1 MDSLSL
7 HRGGWRD
14 ARAVLQALFAEL
26 AVYLNRA
33 GGWAAQAPTT
43 DLRTPPPTSRSPTR
57 TKQPICRCNNIPR
70 HFLRP
75 TMIEFALL
83 FTCFR
88 KLGPG
93 FRKPSA
99 GPVGVGRA
107 GGPLWCGPNLG
118 AGAFPHRKA
127 EARCSLS
134 AERPSLLSSSQ
145 VAIAPYCAPLSAQ
158 PRPAAGRATE
168 WPGPPSDRPP
178 QSASV
183 EEVSRLA

>member
-99 GPVGVGRA
+99 GPVEVVGRA
-107 GGPLWCGPNLG
+107 AGGDGLHTLSGLNAIHARPPL
-118 AGAFPHRKA
+118 RVRSVV
-127 EARCSLS
+127 RCSDVLLLPR
-134 AERPSLLSSSQ
+134 ER
-145 VAIAPYCAPLSAQ
+145 AI
-158 PRPAAGRATE
+158 
-168 WPGPPSDRPP
+168 
-178 QSASV
+178 
-183 EEVSRLA
+183 RLDT

>member
-14 ARAVLQALFAEL
+14 ARVVLQALFAEL

-43 DLRTPPPTSRSPTR
+43 DLQTPPPTSRSPTR
-57 TKQPICRCNNIPR
+57 TKQPICRCNNILR

-99 GPVGVGRA
+99 GPVEESAVHATVSVLSGTDRA
-107 GGPLWCGPNLG
+107 EMCP
-118 AGAFPHRKA
+118 RKRRRCHGLCPQWHSPSG
-127 EARCSLS
+127 EAS
-134 AERPSLLSSSQ
+134 
-145 VAIAPYCAPLSAQ
+145 
-158 PRPAAGRATE
+158 AGRARLQPVGSAGNTE
-168 WPGPPSDRPP
+168 ALTR
-178 QSASV
+178 
-183 EEVSRLA
+183 

>member
-14 ARAVLQALFAEL
+14 ARVVLQALFAEL

-99 GPVGVGRA
+99 GPVDSCISFATRRRA
-107 GGPLWCGPNLG
+107 PALLQGQCPVDEDLRSKTRSACRSRNLVSSKILDLLLRPGITPL
-118 AGAFPHRKA
+118 
-127 EARCSLS
+127 
-134 AERPSLLSSSQ
+134 
-145 VAIAPYCAPLSAQ
+145 PL
-158 PRPAAGRATE
+158 T
-168 WPGPPSDRPP
+168 
-178 QSASV
+178 
-183 EEVSRLA
+183 

>member
-99 GPVGVGRA
+99 GPVDREGRDLSNEA
-107 GGPLWCGPNLG
+107 ADFSKPTCHFYEAKQLISAKTASCQPKLHTPICRCAALCASLQQLVFLCFFEPASFN
-118 AGAFPHRKA
+118 AFY
-127 EARCSLS
+127 LF
-134 AERPSLLSSSQ
+134 
-145 VAIAPYCAPLSAQ
+145 
-158 PRPAAGRATE
+158 
-168 WPGPPSDRPP
+168 
-178 QSASV
+178 
-183 EEVSRLA
+183 

>member
-14 ARAVLQALFAEL
+14 ARVVLQALFAEL

-99 GPVGVGRA
+99 GPVVGA
-107 GGPLWCGPNLG
+107 GLG
-118 AGAFPHRKA
+118 AWGLGAAQHPVHLRQLRFQHPAPRQL
-127 EARCSLS
+127 RLLRQLRRQRQGGS
-134 AERPSLLSSSQ
+134 AG
-145 VAIAPYCAPLSAQ
+145 V
-158 PRPAAGRATE
+158 
-168 WPGPPSDRPP
+168 
-178 QSASV
+178 
-183 EEVSRLA
+183 

>member
-1 MDSLSL
+1 M

-93 FRKPSA
+93 FRKLSA
-99 GPVGVGRA
+99 GPVVFVLRGGVGISDPALFAAPIAQLHSRIACVFRRIFISTFPSSHHVAASTGWSLATPLAEQGTGRTRRA
-107 GGPLWCGPNLG
+107 VGGAQIQDIHG
-118 AGAFPHRKA
+118 ACTL
-127 EARCSLS
+127 ARAS
-134 AERPSLLSSSQ
+134 
-145 VAIAPYCAPLSAQ
+145 
-158 PRPAAGRATE
+158 
-168 WPGPPSDRPP
+168 PG
-178 QSASV
+178 V
-183 EEVSRLA
+183 

>member
-14 ARAVLQALFAEL
+14 ARVVLQALFAEL

-99 GPVGVGRA
+99 GPVELGQPSAWYKALARLFSGRMSVGAVGGEGGVCAGLHRA
-107 GGPLWCGPNLG
+107 QRWWHTGGHAGSSG
-118 AGAFPHRKA
+118 AKA
-127 EARCSLS
+127 GSE
-134 AERPSLLSSSQ
+134 
-145 VAIAPYCAPLSAQ
+145 VTMDGW
-158 PRPAAGRATE
+158 AG
-168 WPGPPSDRPP
+168 S
-178 QSASV
+178 SV
-183 EEVSRLA
+183 EIAVPIARYGR

>member
-99 GPVGVGRA
+99 GPVDRGRISNFNFHPAATSGTVSRDALSSIMSDVGIFSVLMRYSA
-107 GGPLWCGPNLG
+107 
-118 AGAFPHRKA
+118 
-127 EARCSLS
+127 LS
-134 AERPSLLSSSQ
+134 ALSCRSK
-145 VAIAPYCAPLSAQ
+145 
-158 PRPAAGRATE
+158 PAASCGQGLCGVPQAGR
-168 WPGPPSDRPP
+168 
-178 QSASV
+178 
-183 EEVSRLA
+183 

>member
-14 ARAVLQALFAEL
+14 ARVVLQALFAEL

-99 GPVGVGRA
+99 GPVDHA
-107 GGPLWCGPNLG
+107 PAKDGGTSKASKRTSRRRTTQPQTH
-118 AGAFPHRKA
+118 HRRRHGNNKFLFGSHC
-127 EARCSLS
+127 EAKL
-134 AERPSLLSSSQ
+134 AERSH
-145 VAIAPYCAPLSAQ
+145 
-158 PRPAAGRATE
+158 
-168 WPGPPSDRPP
+168 
-178 QSASV
+178 
-183 EEVSRLA
+183 

>member
-14 ARAVLQALFAEL
+14 ARVVLQALFAEL

-57 TKQPICRCNNIPR
+57 TKQPICRRNNIPR

-99 GPVGVGRA
+99 GPVVVRKRRTAGNGVFCLFCSGSWPVSFFSCSCSGSGAYANSQRP
-107 GGPLWCGPNLG
+107 GGG
-118 AGAFPHRKA
+118 
-127 EARCSLS
+127 
-134 AERPSLLSSSQ
+134 
-145 VAIAPYCAPLSAQ
+145 
-158 PRPAAGRATE
+158 PAAGREGRGARGGSE
-168 WPGPPSDRPP
+168 AEAWGGI
-178 QSASV
+178 
-183 EEVSRLA
+183 E

>member
-14 ARAVLQALFAEL
+14 ARVVLQALFAEL

-57 TKQPICRCNNIPR
+57 TNQPICRCNNILR

-99 GPVGVGRA
+99 GPVVLYSWYPVAPSHSRI
-107 GGPLWCGPNLG
+107 
-118 AGAFPHRKA
+118 
-127 EARCSLS
+127 
-134 AERPSLLSSSQ
+134 SLLSAIVDENSYWVLRRRRKPHLLPSQ
-145 VAIAPYCAPLSAQ
+145 ALAPDWIVL
-158 PRPAAGRATE
+158 
-168 WPGPPSDRPP
+168 
-178 QSASV
+178 
-183 EEVSRLA
+183 

>member
-1 MDSLSL
+1 MHEAAVTLDSLSL

-14 ARAVLQALFAEL
+14 ARVVLQALFAEL

-43 DLRTPPPTSRSPTR
+43 DLQTPPPTSRSPTR

-99 GPVGVGRA
+99 GPVGGGWRA
-107 GGPLWCGPNLG
+107 F
-118 AGAFPHRKA
+118 AFPLIQRG
-127 EARCSLS
+127 
-134 AERPSLLSSSQ
+134 Q
-145 VAIAPYCAPLSAQ
+145 VRALTVDYAPLT
-158 PRPAAGRATE
+158 RAWE
-168 WPGPPSDRPP
+168 LPGVYLERS
-178 QSASV
+178 
-183 EEVSRLA
+183 E